1 MPRSY
6 AQHCALAHAL
16 DVIGERWTLLIIRE
30 LLVGP
35 RRYTDLAR
43 GLVTVPSNV
52 LTERLRHLEDAGL
65 IARRRLP
72 DPAEQVVVYELTEE
86 GAHLSDAVAAL
97 AKWGLRS
104 LPTTPGGR
112 VFRSRWLILAM
123 EARFDPVASA
133 GVQECY
139 ELSIPGEEPV
149 HFDVRDGSG
158 AGHPGAGKDPA
169 VRVQA
174 DAETLLA
181 LASGALAPEQAGLHG
196 AVIEGDPASIAR
208 MLRVLPPPGEDA
220 GGRS

>member
-16 DVIGERWTLLIIRE
+16 DIVGERWTLLIVRE

-52 LTERLRHLEDAGL
+52 LAERLRHLEDAGL

-86 GAHLSDAVAAL
+86 GAQLSDAVAEL

-104 LPTTPGGR
+104 LPTSLGGR

-123 EARFDPVASA
+123 EARFDPIAAA
-133 GVQECY
+133 GVNECY

-149 HFDVRDGSG
+149 HFEVRDGHG
-158 AGHPGAGKDPA
+158 AGRTGAAEDPA

-181 LASGALAPEQAGLHG
+181 LASGALAPEEAPRHG
-196 AVIEGDPASIAR
+196 AVIEGTPASVAR
-208 MLRVLPPPGEDA
+208 MLRILPPPAPFEHRDV
-220 GGRS
+220 